1 MSFRHVFAVAVGLAL
16 ISFVSASSYGQEK
29 LQEKGADK
37 LRLSKAEM
45 SQYQAL
51 NALVDAVAAGTHVAP
66 ADVTLKFQNHFV
78 RSATNV
84 FVPYV
89 LEISEGA
96 LTSFPVAIYVRA
108 VKKPASPEAA
118 KPAEHAFTDLHILSS
133 AQSLVSAGSGKV
145 ELARALE
152 LSPGEFDLYIA
163 MTETAPR
170 NVKTPPKRV
179 VHTQVLTVPDFAKAL
194 TTSSIVLGKSLEE
207 APQPTTARAQMEQPY
222 TFGGQRIAPTFAAT
236 FPRSGELLFLF
247 LIYNEGAA
255 AGDKPD
261 LEITYN
267 MFRGAETKPF
277 GKLAPAS
284 FNAKTL
290 PSEFSL
296 SEGHQVLVAQGVPLA
311 AFAPGAY
318 RLEIGVADKVTN
330 QSITRTVPF
339 SVEP

>member
-1 MSFRHVFAVAVGLAL
+1 MSFHHVVAVAVGLAL
-16 ISFVSASSYGQEK
+16 SSFVSTSSYGQEQ
-29 LQEKGADK
+29 LQDKGADK
-37 LRLSKAEM
+37 LRLNKAEM

-51 NALVDAVAAGTHVAP
+51 NALVDAVAAGKQVAP

-78 RSATNV
+78 KSAAKV

-96 LTSFPVAIYVRA
+96 FTSFPVAMYVRA
-108 VKKPASPEAA
+108 VKKPASPEEA

-133 AQSLVSAGSGKV
+133 SKSLVSSGSGKV
-145 ELARALE
+145 EVTRALE

-163 MTETAPR
+163 MIETAPR
-170 NVKTPPKRV
+170 NVKTPAKRV
-179 VHTQVLTVPDFAKAL
+179 VLSHGLTVPDFAKGL

-207 APQPTTARAQMEQPY
+207 AQQPTTARAQMEQPY
-222 TFGGQRIAPTFAAT
+222 TLGGQRIAPTFAAT
-236 FPRSGELLFLF
+236 FPKSSELLFLF

-261 LEITYN
+261 LDITYS
-267 MFRGAETKPF
+267 MFRGTETKPF

-290 PSEFSL
+290 PAEFSL
-296 SEGHQVLVAQGVPLA
+296 SAGHQVLVAQGVPLA
-311 AFAPGAY
+311 TFAPGAY

-330 QSITRTVPF
+330 QNITRTVPF